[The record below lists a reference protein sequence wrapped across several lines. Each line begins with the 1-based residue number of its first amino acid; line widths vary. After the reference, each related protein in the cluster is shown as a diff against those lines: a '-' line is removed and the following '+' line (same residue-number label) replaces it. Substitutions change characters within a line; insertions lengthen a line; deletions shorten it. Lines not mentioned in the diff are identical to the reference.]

1 MESENI
7 NVTLESATP
16 ITVEQDDDCVEEIPK
31 FEAKQQGGR
40 KKRKKTSKVWEV
52 FQTIDQKTPDGTP
65 QAKCKYCGIVLK
77 YDSKFGTGNLLR
89 HCETCP
95 RRDTKDVKQMILNSE
110 HGNMQVMSSNFDPE
124 KLRELDSNFKSCPS
138 KDEWDRIERLTAFLA
153 DFYEITCTFS
163 GTKYPTANL
172 YFPSIFMARLSLE
185 EHKNGEDDYMKNM
198 ATRMFAKF
206 EKYWSDFSLILAIAV
221 TLDPRYKLQFVEYSY
236 QTLYGENS
244 EQFSKISATLYGLF
258 NEYVVANASTS
269 TSKSN
274 TSSSASE
281 TQIEQPIS
289 ARSSRLESGRKKFL
303 KNYQSFES
311 AKFGAMMDKSQLD
324 LYLEEKPVK
333 PTDVEELMELTEDIM
348 KLSITKEEVASVQC
362 SFAQD

>member
-1 MESENI
+1 MKSENI
-7 NVTLESATP
+7 NVTLESTTP

-31 FEAKQQGGR
+31 FEAK
-40 KKRKKTSKVWEV
+40 
-52 FQTIDQKTPDGTP
+52 
-65 QAKCKYCGIVLK
+65 
-77 YDSKFGTGNLLR
+77 
-89 HCETCP
+89 
-95 RRDTKDVKQMILNSE
+95 RDTEDVKQMILNSE
-110 HGNMQVMSSNFDPE
+110 QGNMQVMSSNFDPE

-138 KDEWDRIERLTAFLA
+138 KDERDRIERLTAFLA

-172 YFPSIFMARLSLE
+172 YFPSIFMARLSFK

-236 QTLYGENS
+236 QT
-244 EQFSKISATLYGLF
+244 F
-258 NEYVVANASTS
+258 

-281 TQIEQPIS
+281 AQIEQPIS

-333 PTDVEELMELTEDIM
+333 STDVEELKELTKDIM